1 MNANLYML
9 EKEWLEHKLITRI
22 PIVLLVCGV
31 VLLVSILMNSTIQS
45 NVTYELTYDS
55 DHAMS
60 GYELGQQLSE
70 MVLGFSGLL
79 SILLTSLYFPK
90 TLRKERQEGSVMFW
104 RSMPV
109 TDLNIHLVKLVFG
122 LFVTPVLCSM
132 LVISADFLMWLINVV
147 MAQQFPLFFTGESF
161 SYVLTHWLEF
171 IGRMWLVGLALAPLA
186 AIAMAVSHKV
196 NSPLLVMLVG
206 FFVIKLVANSLF
218 STSVVGDFFSAVTVL
233 PLDIL
238 VSENPFTAV
247 ARIGA
252 LNLLVYILLG
262 ALGLVASLKFSR
274 SLD

>member
-22 PIVLLVCGV
+22 PLVLLVCCV

-122 LFVTPVLCSM
+122 LFITPVLCSM

-147 MAQQFPLFFTGESF
+147 MAQQFPLFFTGEPF

-186 AIAMAVSHKV
+186 AIAMAVSQKV

-218 STSVVGDFFSAVTVL
+218 STSVVGDFFGAVTAL

-238 VSENPFTAV
+238 VSENPFTAMT
-247 ARIGA
+247 RIGA
-252 LNLLVYILLG
+252 LNLFIYVLLG
-262 ALGLVASLKFSR
+262 ALGLVASLQFSR